1 MLELGVAV
9 PAYNLSTEGAGRKA
23 GHSSLRSLGLC
34 QASRAPFVTITLMQT
49 TFLKKVGRRAVFSHT
64 YESSLN
70 PQGWSIFLTQA
81 TYTHVETRFY
91 FPDRQTLCAQI
102 K

>member
-49 TFLKKVGRRAVFSHT
+49 TFLKKERSLDTTRSSVTRCKWRQVGPGS
-64 YESSLN
+64 
-70 PQGWSIFLTQA
+70 FLASQS
-81 TYTHVETRFY
+81 
-91 FPDRQTLCAQI
+91 
-102 K
+102 